1 MTKIN
6 IDMAEEEKKEIS
18 IVVSSCTEK
27 TWSDGTKSFEIK
39 CTLDGNDET
48 FYCKDELGTG
58 PMKVTRYG
66 DKKTI
71 YKIKQGGGGQGNFQQ
86 KARDYTIENRQKGL
100 DAAIAFGQGRNWDA
114 HTVCSLAALFAD
126 FYKTGAI
133 PPAKGN

>member
-1 MTKIN
+1 
-6 IDMAEEEKKEIS
+6 MAEEEKKEIS

-27 TWSDGTKSFEIK
+27 TGGDGNKYWEVK

-48 FYCKDELGTG
+48 FYCKDDLGTG

-66 DKKTI
+66 EKKSI
-71 YKIKQGGGGQGNFQQ
+71 YKIKQGGGGGQGGQ
-86 KARDYTIENRQKGL
+86 KPRDYTIENRQKAL

-114 HTVCSLAALFAD
+114 HTTCSLAALFAE
-126 FYKTGAI
+126 FYKTGTI